1 MSLEDD
7 VHQRVLDMDGVAVVY
22 AVDPMW
28 RTAVKTLGGLLSP
41 AETAAAMTFVACS
54 ETADPGSDGMRPVL
68 TAPVLTA
75 PVLTVKVRVGTDGSV
90 PAPQLARNVATGIRT
105 FVAPRRPDFEVRVLV
120 QIAAIGV

>member
-22 AVDPMW
+22 AVDPTW
-28 RTAVKTLGGLLSP
+28 RTAVKTLGGLLLP
-41 AETAAAMTFVACS
+41 AETAAATTFVACS
-54 ETADPGSDGMRPVL
+54 ETADPGSEGMR
-68 TAPVLTA
+68 PVLTA

-90 PAPQLARNVATGIRT
+90 PAPQLARSVATGIRT

>member
-7 VHQRVLDMDGVAVVY
+7 VHQWVLDMDGVAIVY

-28 RTAVKTLGGLLSP
+28 RTAVKTLGALLSP
-41 AETAAAMTFVACS
+41 AETAGARTFVACS
-54 ETADPGSDGMRPVL
+54 ENGGPGSEGL
-68 TAPVLTA
+68 S

-90 PAPQLARNVATGIRT
+90 PAPELARTVATGIRT
-105 FVAPRRPDFEVRVLV
+105 FVASRRPDFEVQVLV